1 METGRERVLR
11 EVVQA
16 QDVLTGLFLAY
27 TRDLWAAEDLYQDM
41 VVLACEKYEQ
51 ADLSRP
57 LRPWL
62 LQIARN
68 LARDRLRRESRLSAL
83 SPAAERLLEDPA
95 WEQQELGSEERRSAL
110 RRCLERLG
118 RSARRLVEAKYV
130 ERLSGAELA
139 GRLGLKVESV
149 YTALARVRR
158 KLTEC
163 VETHLAGPGG
173 RTG

>member
-16 QDVLTGLFLAY
+16 QDVLVGLFLAF
-27 TRDLWAAEDLYQDM
+27 TRDPWAAEDLYQDM

-68 LARDRLRRESRLSAL
+68 LARDRLRRQSREAPLWGSAAGL
-83 SPAAERLLEDPA
+83 FEDPA
-95 WEQQELGSEERRSAL
+95 WERPELGSDDRRGAL

-118 RSARRLVEAKYV
+118 AGVRRLVEAKYV

-139 GRLGLKVESV
+139 RRLGLKVDSV
-149 YTALARVRR
+149 YTALARARR
-158 KLTEC
+158 RLSEC
-163 VETHLAGPGG
+163 VESAMASRQAGT
-173 RTG
+173 R